1 MNETLEE
8 IRRMA
13 HQTQA
18 QTSTTSQTRPRRETF
33 LPFALPHI
41 TQAEIDE
48 VADTLRSGWLS
59 TGPKTKRFE
68 KEFAAKVGGR
78 HGIAVNSATAALH
91 LALDAAGVRAGDEVI
106 VPDYTFTSSAAVI
119 VHAQAR
125 PVIVDV
131 DPTTCNLDPAKL
143 EAAITPRTRAI
154 IVVHIAGLPAD
165 MDEIMQIAKAHSLP
179 VIEDAA
185 HSFPASYKG
194 RSIGTIGDMTSFSF
208 YATKTIS
215 TGEGGMLVTDNDKY
229 AERARLMA
237 LHGMSRDAW
246 KRYGAEGS
254 WFYEVLDAGFK
265 YNMGDVAA
273 ALGLQQLAR
282 ADWLLGERRS
292 IAARYNEAFAGHPEL
307 EIPPNPGHVE
317 HAWHLYMLHIHPE
330 RLPISR
336 DAFIEALKAANIGTS
351 VHFIPLHLHPF
362 YRDTYGLKAQD
373 FPAALGAYEREIS
386 LPIYPGMT
394 QDDVDDVIA
403 AVEATVA
410 SARR

>member
-1 MNETLEE
+1 
-8 IRRMA
+8 MA

-254 WFYEVLDAGFK
+254 WFYEVLEAGFK

-307 EIPPNPGHVE
+307 ETPPNPAHVE

-330 RLPISR
+330 RLSISR

-410 SARR
+410 SSRR